1 MVTLLIR
8 NLAIELKEILEKFY
22 VTKYFISKQTI
33 IKAQDLTEKL
43 GKENFKKFR
52 ISFMMLVKIK
62 VEISVSNTWKTG
74 SKE

>member
-1 MVTLLIR
+1 MLL
-8 NLAIELKEILEKFY
+8 NTY
-22 VTKYFISKQTI
+22 ISKQTI
-33 IKAQDLTEKL
+33 IKAQDLTEKV

-62 VEISVSNTWKTG
+62 VEINISNTWKTG